1 MVEDNI
7 VFTSKGKR
15 INPSLFK
22 CELQSHMEIES
33 DLEVITY
40 RSARAIQT
48 LYVDTRENSD
58 TLKIELL
65 FYGKNQDEIKENA
78 ARLRA
83 KLFNCE
89 IELSDERDKVY
100 HCILNRSSHEFYS
113 LDTASYVFEFSFEKF
128 SRRKY
133 IKIPNNKS
141 EIIIGG
147 AKETPVSFDIYA
159 KEQIENIHINDFT
172 IKFLAK
178 GYTLHIDSDKC
189 LITANGVLHT
199 RYVDFMEFPMAIG
212 KYEVTCDSNEVDVT
226 VSYRE
231 RW

>member
-1 MVEDNI
+1 MVEDSI
-7 VFTSKGKR
+7 VIVSKGKR
-15 INPSLFK
+15 INPSLYK
-22 CELQSHMEIES
+22 CELQSHLEIES
-33 DLEVITY
+33 KPDVITY
-40 RSARAIQT
+40 KSARAIQT
-48 LYVDTRENSD
+48 LYVNTIENSD
-58 TLKIELL
+58 TLEIELL

-78 ARLRA
+78 ARLRI

-100 HCILNRSSHEFYS
+100 HCILNSSSHEFHS
-113 LDTASYVFEFSFEKF
+113 QDTATYTFEFSFEKF

-133 IKIPNNKS
+133 IKIPNNKF
-141 EIIIGG
+141 EIVVGG
-147 AKETPVSFDIYA
+147 AKETPISFDIYA
-159 KEQIENIHINDFT
+159 REQIENIHINDFT

-178 GYTLHIDSDKC
+178 GYVLHIDSDKC

-199 RYVDFMEFPMAIG
+199 RYVDFIEFPMAIG
-212 KYEVTCDSNEVDVT
+212 KYEVTCDSDEVDVT